1 MSSEDFQLLG
11 SEPFDKSIIKK
22 TFQKVYHQQDAQLN
36 QSDQI
41 IQFTLCENNNYHKVG
56 DGYLEVDITV
66 RKTDTTNFHNEDHI
80 RVVKNGFAFCFK
92 QSRLSTSIGSDIEHD
107 KFCGQVSTIMKV
119 ISKKIMIY
127 YLISRNLTKMIF

>member
-1 MSSEDFQLLG
+1 MIFG
-11 SEPFDKSIIKK
+11 KNI
-22 TFQKVYHQQDAQLN
+22 
-36 QSDQI
+36 
-41 IQFTLCENNNYHKVG
+41 NYHKIG

-119 ISKKIMIY
+119 ISKKIMI
-127 YLISRNLTKMIF
+127 